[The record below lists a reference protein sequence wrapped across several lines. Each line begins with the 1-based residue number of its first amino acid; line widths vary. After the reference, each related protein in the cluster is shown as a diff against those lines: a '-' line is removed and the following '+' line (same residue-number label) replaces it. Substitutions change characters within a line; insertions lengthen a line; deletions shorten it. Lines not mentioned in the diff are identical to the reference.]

1 MSTEA
6 TNIVN
11 PEQPG
16 VVVNVDPLFADLP
29 DDDIFKVAEPSKGI
43 DRKAVISGLPDD
55 AKRIINDVKLGAQK
69 AAHEAL
75 EAKKAADAARTTA
88 DQERTAAEAARKEAE
103 ANAAAW
109 KSKLDSYKPEGDD
122 PLAAFAANPRLAKLY
137 GLAEGD
143 VFDAPPEVDV
153 DVPEVNDEA
162 LSDPAKLREL
172 LTSVAKKAAAAGAAK
187 AREDFIGL
195 QRESMKPVV
204 ERAVAQKAQAAQD
217 QARNAETEW
226 RKAHPGMDTPEGW
239 ADFYQWSRDAHGV
252 TEERWPY
259 ANDKAFT
266 VGYKAYAAEK
276 GIKVPGVNA
285 PATQPAAT
293 PAPAAPAKAPAN
305 PVQQLLTELR
315 RGAQDA
321 QGGSGVGIEDGELIM
336 PMSIRDNHAARNRWI
351 QQTPAAKAAFESGD
365 QEAIRRIMRQ
375 SAKR

>member
-6 TNIVN
+6 TNPAN
-11 PEQPG
+11 PEQQG
-16 VVVNVDPLFADLP
+16 AVVNIDPLFADLP
-29 DDDIFKVAEPSKGI
+29 DDDIFKNAEPSKGI
-43 DRKAVISGLPDD
+43 DRKAVIAALPDD
-55 AKRIINDVKLGAQK
+55 AKRIVNDVKLGAQK

-88 DQERTAAEAARKEAE
+88 DQERVAAETARKEAE
-103 ANAAAW
+103 ATAAAW
-109 KSKLDSYKPEGDD
+109 KAKLDSYKPEGDD

-153 DVPEVNDEA
+153 VVPEVSDEA

-172 LTSVAKKAAAAGAAK
+172 LASVAKSAAAAGAAK

-239 ADFYQWSRDAHGV
+239 ADFYQWSREAHGV

-276 GIKVPGVNA
+276 GIK
-285 PATQPAAT
+285 
-293 PAPAAPAKAPAN
+293 APAAPVKAPAN

-336 PMSIRDNHAARNRWI
+336 PMSVRDNHAARNRWI
-351 QQTPAAKAAFESGD
+351 QQTPAAKVAFETGD
-365 QEAIRRIMRQ
+365 QDAIRRIMRQ
-375 SAKR
+375 PAKR